1 MTQSTTL
8 TDEDRT
14 ALRRALDLAER
25 GRGRVSPNPM
35 VGVVLVRDGRMIG
48 EGHHAELGGLHAEA
62 AALEDCRV
70 RGEDP
75 RRATAYIT
83 LEPCAHHGRRPPCA
97 EALVAAGITRAVI
110 ASDDP
115 SEHASGRGPAALEA
129 AGVEVSWANG
139 AEATA
144 ARLLN
149 QAFRKRARTG
159 RPLVTL
165 KAAIS
170 LDGRTATAAGDSRW
184 ISGESSRAL
193 VHRWRAEAD
202 AVAVGIGTAFADDPL
217 LTTRPAAAPAA
228 PGGIPASPESSPLA
242 GARSEHGAGALP
254 QPLRIVFDTAA
265 RLPLGS
271 RLVGS
276 LDEGPVV
283 VVASA
288 EAPAAAV
295 GALRDAGVE
304 VLTPAGDR
312 RARIAAALS
321 ELGGRGVSSLLLEG
335 GAALAGAFLDAG
347 EVDELRLFLAPI
359 VLGGDGARPLAGGE
373 GAERLADAVRAIDV
387 SCERSGED
395 LLISAR
401 LRDW

>member
-1 MTQSTTL
+1 
-8 TDEDRT
+8 
-14 ALRRALDLAER
+14 
-25 GRGRVSPNPM
+25 
-35 VGVVLVRDGRMIG
+35 
-48 EGHHAELGGLHAEA
+48 
-62 AALEDCRV
+62 
-70 RGEDP
+70 
-75 RRATAYIT
+75 
-83 LEPCAHHGRRPPCA
+83 
-97 EALVAAGITRAVI
+97 VI

-115 SEHASGRGPAALEA
+115 SDHASGRGPAALEA

-149 QAFRKRARTG
+149 QPFRKRARTG

-170 LDGRTATAAGDSRW
+170 LDGRTATAGGDSRW
-184 ISGESSRAL
+184 ISGERSRTL

-202 AVAVGIGTAFADDPL
+202 AVAVGIGTALADDPL
-217 LTTRPAAAPAA
+217 LTAREV
-228 PGGIPASPESSPLA
+228 GAS
-242 GARSEHGAGALP
+242 R
-254 QPLRIVFDTAA
+254 QPSRIVFDSAA
-265 RLPLGS
+265 RLPLAS
-271 RLVGS
+271 RLVAS
-276 LDEGPVV
+276 LDQGPVV

-288 EAPAAAV
+288 EAPAGAV
-295 GALRDAGVE
+295 GALRETGVE
-304 VLTPAGDR
+304 VLTPAGDGPT
-312 RARIAAALS
+312 RIAAALS
-321 ELGGRGVSSLLLEG
+321 ELGRRGVSSLILEG

-347 EVDELRLFLAPI
+347 EFDELWLFLAPI

-373 GAERLADAVRAIDV
+373 GTERVGDALRATDV

>member
-1 MTQSTTL
+1 MAKTTL

-14 ALRRALDLAER
+14 ALRRALELAER
-25 GRGRVSPNPM
+25 GRGRVSPNPL
-35 VGVVLVRDGRMIG
+35 VGAVLVRDGRTIG

-62 AALEDCRV
+62 AALEDCRA

-75 RRATAYIT
+75 RAATAYMT
-83 LEPCAHHGRRPPCA
+83 QEPCAHYGRQPPCA
-97 EALVAAGITRAVI
+97 EALVAAGIARAVI

-115 SEHASGRGPAALEA
+115 SDHASGRGPAALEA

-139 AEATA
+139 AEADA

-149 QAFRKRARTG
+149 QPFRKWARTG

-184 ISGESSRAL
+184 ISGELSRAL

-202 AVAVGIGTAFADDPL
+202 AVAVGIGTALADDPL
-217 LTTRPAAAPAA
+217 LTARPVTDPA
-228 PGGIPASPESSPLA
+228 GSGS
-242 GARSEHGAGALP
+242 
-254 QPLRIVFDTAA
+254 QPLRIVFDSAA

-271 RLVGS
+271 RLVAS
-276 LDEGPVV
+276 LDEGTVL

-288 EAPAAAV
+288 EAPAGAV
-295 GALRDAGVE
+295 GALRETGVE

-312 RARIAAALS
+312 PARIGAALT
-321 ELGGRGVSSLLLEG
+321 ELGARGVNSLILEG

-347 EVDELRLFLAPI
+347 EVDELRLFVAPI
-359 VLGGDGARPLAGGE
+359 VLGGDGALPLAGGE
-373 GAERLADAVRAIDV
+373 GTERVGDALRATEV